1 MSVLKKPKKITD
13 FAKRNITSEEK
24 KLSTG
29 ASKPVEE
36 SSDVEI
42 EEILRSR
49 MHKVKEI
56 AGESIITDKKQENQ
70 DIQVSQLFNSDLAE
84 KLTLIARE
92 AALKMQVEF
101 IECDKQGNCSD
112 GKKVSEVFEDSRGVK
127 WQRAFLPTSR
137 SPIFLNFIAEDS
149 KIIGRVGRALII
161 ETSRGAR
168 AIIPED
174 YICELTSRYGIIL
187 NIDKCNTY
195 KTSPWSDRGGRI
207 KKEIS

>member
-1 MSVLKKPKKITD
+1 VNALKKPRKITD
-13 FAKRNITSEEK
+13 FAKKGTASEEK
-24 KLSTG
+24 RLDG
-29 ASKPVEE
+29 EASKPVEE
-36 SSDVEI
+36 RGNVEI

-49 MHKVKEI
+49 MHRAKETTSE
-56 AGESIITDKKQENQ
+56 GIITSKEQKNQ
-70 DIQVSQLFNSDLAE
+70 NTQILQLLSSELAE

-112 GKKVSEVFEDSRGVK
+112 GKKISEIFEDSRGVK

-149 KIIGRVGRALII
+149 RIIGRVGKALII

-174 YICELTSRYGIIL
+174 YICEMISRYGVIL
-187 NIDKCNTY
+187 NIEKCGTY
-195 KTSPWSDRGGRI
+195 KTPPWSDRGGRV

>member
-1 MSVLKKPKKITD
+1 VSTLKKPRKITD
-13 FAKRNITSEEK
+13 FAKRSVASEEK
-24 KLSTG
+24 KLDEKV
-29 ASKPVEE
+29 SKPVEE
-36 SSDVEI
+36 CVEVEI

-49 MHKVKEI
+49 MQRTRETTNEGIIKSKE
-56 AGESIITDKKQENQ
+56 QEDQ
-70 DIQVSQLFNSDLAE
+70 KDQTSQLLSNELAE

-112 GKKVSEVFEDSRGVK
+112 GKKVSEIFEDSRGVK

-149 KIIGRVGRALII
+149 KVIGRVGRALII

-174 YICELTSRYGIIL
+174 YICEMNSRYGVIL
-187 NIDKCNTY
+187 NIEKCSTY
-195 KTSPWSDRGGRI
+195 KTSHLSDRGGRV
-207 KKEIS
+207 KKRD